1 LTPLRHEHALSIDH
15 QRYYPTVGLDV
26 SGDASLGINLR
37 DFVALLRQNVLWLAL
52 AVFVGASLGVAASL
66 ILPKR
71 YAAEGQLVIDT
82 REINIPEFESLR
94 SARTFEPWGGRSE
107 AQVLASRELI
117 STVAT
122 KLDLQHDPHFN
133 PTLRDGPVLRWV
145 SGITWIPDSWR
156 EELRQ
161 APEFGP
167 RIQTGIAKQIASTL
181 NVMSEEKSYAINVRY
196 TSYDPLLS
204 ANFVNTLMQYYL
216 DQDVRAKRGV
226 VDQARAQLKERL
238 EYLQSDLAAT
248 WARIRSLEGQPTA
261 LETQLGTINAQQTE
275 AIALQRREAA
285 AEQASVE
292 NDLAQ
297 LNSGLARNQISV
309 INDKLVTPR
318 LKALWEDE
326 AKLQRNLAELSL
338 GMLPTNPRFQQVQNG
353 FNKVQVEIRREVTA
367 IRGGLLQR
375 AHALKSRGEMLE
387 EQLSQAKEAASTS
400 AQHRAELHQL
410 SVTAQSKQAL
420 YDQYRNRYEQTVAN
434 AELVKADARIIS
446 HAEPPIQPSYP
457 SSMVR
462 AMIGG
467 LMGLLASIAAMVCRR
482 WLHDR
487 VETLAEAQQICGVA
501 ALGGIPRV
509 GGWARRASLTDAVL
523 DEPQSALAAT
533 IRGILYQVALSRTTN
548 PVKVVM
554 VTSPFRQ
561 DGKSSLVAAM
571 VRLGAR
577 DGLRCLALECDF
589 YRPSLARKINVTPR
603 RYLNDSLSQ
612 EPALADLV
620 VEDRESGAHFVM
632 GKPMS
637 DRSGQLPHNTMRI
650 RDVIEAARQHYD
662 LIVIDTPP
670 MLAVIDPL
678 LVSQL
683 ADGVVL
689 MLPWRTISHRRARE
703 VAHRLAGFACPLIG
717 VVLSRIVGR
726 ADSSYGYYGY
736 AQAESLT

>member
-1 LTPLRHEHALSIDH
+1 MIPLRHEPALSIDH
-15 QRYYPTVGLDV
+15 QRWYPTVGLDV
-26 SGDASLGINLR
+26 SEDPSVGINFR
-37 DFVALLRQNVLWLAL
+37 DFVALLRRNLLWLAL
-52 AVFVGASLGVAASL
+52 AVLVGASLGVAASS

-71 YAAEGQLVIDT
+71 YTAEGLLVIDT
-82 REINIPEFESLR
+82 RELNIPEFESIR
-94 SARTFEPWGGRSE
+94 SVRTVEPWGGRSE
-107 AQVLASRELI
+107 AQVLASPELI

-133 PTLRDGPVLRWV
+133 PTLRDAPILRWV
-145 SGITWIPDSWR
+145 DGITWIPESWR
-156 EELRQ
+156 EGLRE

-167 RIQTGIAKQIASTL
+167 RIQTEIVKQIVRHL
-181 NVMSEEKSYAINVRY
+181 NVISEEKSYAINVRY
-196 TSYDPLLS
+196 TSYDRLLS
-204 ANFVNTLMQYYL
+204 ANFINTLMQYYL
-216 DQDVRAKRGV
+216 DQDVQAKRGV
-226 VDQARAQLKERL
+226 VDQARAQLKQRL
-238 EYLQSDLAAT
+238 EDLQSDLVAT
-248 WARIRSLEGQPTA
+248 WARIRSLEGQPAA
-261 LETQLGTINAQQTE
+261 LKTQQGTINAQQAA

-297 LNSGLARNQISV
+297 LDFGLATNQISV

-318 LKALWEDE
+318 LKALWKDE
-326 AKLQRNLAELSL
+326 ATLQRNLAELGV
-338 GMLPTNPRFQQVQNG
+338 GMLATAPRLQQLRKGLDEVQI
-353 FNKVQVEIRREVTA
+353 EIRREVMA
-367 IRGGLLQR
+367 IRGGLQQR
-375 AHALKSRGEMLE
+375 ARALKSRGEKLE
-387 EQLSQAKEAASTS
+387 AQLSQAKEAASIS
-400 AQHRAELHQL
+400 AQDRVELRQL
-410 SVTAQSKQAL
+410 SATAQSKQAL

-434 AELVKADARIIS
+434 AELVKADARIVS
-446 HAEPPIQPSYP
+446 HAEPPIRPSYP
-457 SSMVR
+457 SPMVR

-467 LMGLLASIAAMVCRR
+467 LMGLLVSIAAMVCRR

-509 GGWARRASLTDAVL
+509 GGWAGRASLTDAVL
-523 DEPQSALAAT
+523 EEPQGALAAT
-533 IRGILYQVALSRTTN
+533 IRGILYQVALSRTAN

-577 DGLRCLALECDF
+577 DGLRCLALDCDF
-589 YRPSLARKINVTPR
+589 YRPSLARKINVTPG
-603 RYLNDSLSQ
+603 RYLNDSVSQ
-612 EPALADLV
+612 EPALADLI

-637 DRSGQLPHNTMRI
+637 DRSGRLPHSTMRL
-650 RDVIEAARQHYD
+650 RHVIESARQHYD

-678 LVSQL
+678 LVSQV

-717 VVLSRIVGR
+717 VVLSRIAGR
-726 ADSSYGYYGY
+726 GDLSSDYFGY
-736 AQAESLT
+736 APAKA